1 MPNLA
6 GAIVIF
12 GVGLIVLLY
21 AFPSHRDIWNDFTI
35 TAYGTIGIA
44 LYSFSK

>member
-12 GVGLIVLLY
+12 GAGLIVLMY
-21 AFPSHRDIWNDFTI
+21 AFPSHRDIWNDFAI
-35 TAYGTIGIA
+35 TAYGTIGVA
-44 LYSFSK
+44 MYSFSK